1 MIYLDNAATTKPCA
15 EAIAGSAYAMTQA
28 FGNPSSLHKLGIR
41 AEELV
46 EFSKEKIAAALGGL
60 SREIIF
66 TSGATE
72 ANNLA
77 LFGLS
82 GVYGRHR
89 RKIVTT
95 AVEHPSVA
103 EPAKKLREQGF
114 EVVFVSPGADGNI
127 GEDDLV
133 GAVDE
138 NTCLVSA
145 MYVNNETGH
154 ILPIEGAFARIK
166 KLYPECILHTDCVQA
181 FMKLPFKAK
190 SLGADAISLS
200 AHKIHGPKGV
210 GALWLK
216 NGLRISPQL
225 LGGGQQNG
233 LRSGTE
239 AVPLIYSFGKTV
251 EAMSKTLPERLAHAE
266 DIAEYCR
273 KRLSEI
279 GAAINSPEEGS
290 PYIISASVGGLKSET
305 LLHFLE
311 QQEIYVSSGSAC
323 SRGKKSVVLK
333 AFGLPDAVSDSTVRI
348 STSVSTTREDIDAL
362 VSGIDSALKT
372 LVKIKR

>member
-15 EAIAGSAYAMTQA
+15 EAIAGSAYVMTRA

-145 MYVNNETGH
+145 MY
-154 ILPIEGAFARIK
+154 
-166 KLYPECILHTDCVQA
+166 
-181 FMKLPFKAK
+181 
-190 SLGADAISLS
+190 
-200 AHKIHGPKGV
+200 
-210 GALWLK
+210 
-216 NGLRISPQL
+216 
-225 LGGGQQNG
+225 
-233 LRSGTE
+233 
-239 AVPLIYSFGKTV
+239 
-251 EAMSKTLPERLAHAE
+251 
-266 DIAEYCR
+266 
-273 KRLSEI
+273 
-279 GAAINSPEEGS
+279 
-290 PYIISASVGGLKSET
+290 
-305 LLHFLE
+305 
-311 QQEIYVSSGSAC
+311 
-323 SRGKKSVVLK
+323 
-333 AFGLPDAVSDSTVRI
+333 
-348 STSVSTTREDIDAL
+348 TTRR
-362 VSGIDSALKT
+362 GIFC
-372 LVKIKR
+372 R

>member
-1 MIYLDNAATTKPCA
+1 M
-15 EAIAGSAYAMTQA
+15 
-28 FGNPSSLHKLGIR
+28 
-41 AEELV
+41 
-46 EFSKEKIAAALGGL
+46 
-60 SREIIF
+60 
-66 TSGATE
+66 
-72 ANNLA
+72 
-77 LFGLS
+77 
-82 GVYGRHR
+82 
-89 RKIVTT
+89 
-95 AVEHPSVA
+95 A

-114 EVVFVSPGADGNI
+114 EVVFVSPGADGSI

-348 STSVSTTREDIDAL
+348 STSVSNTREDIDAL
-362 VSGIDSALKT
+362 ASGIDSALKT